1 MSKINLDSKFFT
13 ISINTHELIERL
25 PDGVWDKIEQQLLK
39 NAKEEYGVAFTGID
53 YIDQQEDKI
62 IFGVYD

>member
-1 MSKINLDSKFFT
+1 MSKINLDSKFYT

-25 PDGVWDKIEQQLLK
+25 PDGVWDKIEEQLLK
-39 NAKEEYGVAFTGID
+39 NAKEEFGIAFTGID